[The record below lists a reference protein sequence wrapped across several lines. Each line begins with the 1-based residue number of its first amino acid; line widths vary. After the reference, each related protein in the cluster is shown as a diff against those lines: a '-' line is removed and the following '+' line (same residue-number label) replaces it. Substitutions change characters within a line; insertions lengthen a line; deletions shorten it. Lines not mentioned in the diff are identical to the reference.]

1 MATLMKCTQPHW
13 QGNTFVPVGTVY
25 PEGHSGAIAEF
36 FEAFEVEVDVPVES
50 KRRRGRPPGS
60 KNKPAPDE
68 AVEFDEGPES
78 APDEASAPEDVP
90 EPEVDVPAPVED
102 DPAEP

>member
-36 FEAFEVEVDVPVES
+36 FEAFEVQVDEPAEP

-60 KNKPAPDE
+60 KNKPTADETAEPDE
-68 AVEFDEGPES
+68 EPEPVPEE
-78 APDEASAPEDVP
+78 APVPEDAPEPDIG
-90 EPEVDVPAPVED
+90 EPAPAED
-102 DPAEP
+102 DSTDS